1 MASKKTQAVFFD
13 LDGTLVDTA
22 PDMVGALLRLCDEE
36 QQPYPNKQKARDIV
50 SDGSLALVNLAFG
63 LDQCEGARHR
73 RIDRFLIL
81 YEKHICEGSG
91 LFPGIKALLK
101 KIESADI
108 PWGIVTNKPDWLT
121 RPLLQELNLEN
132 RIVCR
137 LSGDSLKQ
145 RKPHP
150 APLLAAAK
158 AAEANPNQCIYLGDA
173 QRDIEAG
180 NAAGMLT
187 LTALWGYIDKYES
200 VKQWKA
206 NGDIEKPLQ
215 ATEWIKF

>member
-1 MASKKTQAVFFD
+1 MDIKKT
-13 LDGTLVDTA
+13 
-22 PDMVGALLRLCDEE
+22 
-36 QQPYPNKQKARDIV
+36 
-50 SDGSLALVNLAFG
+50 
-63 LDQCEGARHR
+63 
-73 RIDRFLIL
+73 
-81 YEKHICEGSG
+81 
-91 LFPGIKALLK
+91 LLK